1 MSVSER
7 EQAMLVH
14 RERRMAIMIAAYA
27 ASSTK
32 GANHD
37 IIKERACIEHEEGKL
52 QIFLTNLIKD
62 SILTIQ
68 GAAKRMN
75 MTEEVFRSKMR

>member
-37 IIKERACIEHEEGKL
+37 ILQVLPLPKLARKGVSLMNPLISFLVAVAAGVVCHYIIKWLDGD
-52 QIFLTNLIKD
+52 Q
-62 SILTIQ
+62 
-68 GAAKRMN
+68 
-75 MTEEVFRSKMR
+75 

>member
-7 EQAMLVH
+7 EEVMLVH

-27 ASSTK
+27 ASSPK

-37 IIKERACIEHEEGKL
+37 IIGNK
-52 QIFLTNLIKD
+52 
-62 SILTIQ
+62 
-68 GAAKRMN
+68 
-75 MTEEVFRSKMR
+75 

>member
-1 MSVSER
+1 MRTAIEDIMSVSER

-27 ASSTK
+27 
-32 GANHD
+32 
-37 IIKERACIEHEEGKL
+37 IKERACIEHEEGKL
-52 QIFLTNLIKD
+52 QILTNLIKD

-68 GAAKRMN
+68 EAAKRMN